1 MKTDVPE
8 LLLQDAAEWL
18 DWLDQH
24 HGTSAGVWLV
34 LTRKGGS
41 STTLTY
47 GQALDEALCFGWIDG
62 QKRSRDP
69 MSFGQRFTPRSA
81 RSIWS
86 VRNRE
91 HVERLEDEGRM
102 RPAGRAAVR
111 AAKDDGRW
119 ERAYAGSA
127 TAEVPADLL
136 AAVAA
141 SPAAQATFDVLS
153 AQNRYALVFRL
164 GQLKTEAARTR
175 NIAAFTSMLERGETL
190 YPQGR
195 RPDPKD

>member
-8 LLLQDAAEWL
+8 LLLQDAAAWR
-18 DWLDQH
+18 DWLDQN
-24 HGTSAGVWLV
+24 HGTSAGAWLV
-34 LTRKGGS
+34 LSRKGGS

-47 GQALDEALCFGWIDG
+47 AQALDEALCYGWIDG
-62 QKRSRDP
+62 QKRSRDT
-69 MSFGQRFTPRSA
+69 MSFGQRFTPRRA

-91 HVERLEDEGRM
+91 HVGRLENEGRM
-102 RPAGRAAVR
+102 QPSGRAAIQ
-111 AAKDDGRW
+111 AALDDGRW

-141 SPAAQATFDVLS
+141 SPAAQAMFDVLS

-164 GQLKTEAARTR
+164 GQLKTDAARTR

-195 RPDPKD
+195 RPNAKD